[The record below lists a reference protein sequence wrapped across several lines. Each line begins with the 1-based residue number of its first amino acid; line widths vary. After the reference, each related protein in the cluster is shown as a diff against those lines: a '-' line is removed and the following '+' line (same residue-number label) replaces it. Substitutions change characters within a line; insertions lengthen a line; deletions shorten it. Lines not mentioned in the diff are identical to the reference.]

1 MKHGFPLLI
10 ALVLTSSADLR
21 FASCIAAEAPKAM
34 QVEIH
39 ELPEIVSKTTT
50 SLNAKFIVATPVGG
64 AGAEAPPLLIFLH
77 GAGQRGSDIEKLRE
91 QQPLKYFNTQA
102 VQPFVIVMP
111 QCLSDQGGVKR
122 IWEVADL
129 EVLFAHLTRTIRFD
143 RQRVYLIGYSMGG
156 YGTWAWASAHPE
168 HFAAIAPHAGGLGH
182 GGPKDVT
189 PDLGQWVKKL
199 APLPIRIV
207 HGAQDNVVPS
217 ERSERMFQMLKASGA
232 SQVELRMLPQKDHG
246 IGDALTDEEL
256 YAWLLKHSR
265 KDDKAKKP

>member
-1 MKHGFPLLI
+1 MKPFVQVFCLFA
-10 ALVLTSSADLR
+10 ALFTSTAVAADSPR
-21 FASCIAAEAPKAM
+21 SM
-34 QVEIH
+34 QVEIR
-39 ELPEIVSKTTT
+39 ELPQAISKTTT
-50 SLNAKFIVATPVGG
+50 SLNPKFIVATPAGS

-91 QQPLKYFNTQA
+91 QPPLKYFNTQTA
-102 VQPFVIVMP
+102 QHFVIVMP
-111 QCLSDQGGVKR
+111 QCLSDQGGVKH

-129 EVLFAHLTRTIRFD
+129 EVLFAHLTQTIRFD
-143 RQRVYLIGYSMGG
+143 QRRVYLIGYSMGG

-189 PDLGQWVKKL
+189 PELDQWVKKL

-217 ERSERMFQMLKASGA
+217 ERSERMFQLLKASGA
-232 SQVELRMLPQKDHG
+232 TQVELRMLPGKDHG
-246 IGDALTDEEL
+246 IGYALAEEEL

-265 KDDKAKKP
+265 KDGKATKL

>member
-1 MKHGFPLLI
+1 MKPFTQIICLL
-10 ALVLTSSADLR
+10 ALAFTSTAVAAD
-21 FASCIAAEAPKAM
+21 APKPM
-34 QVEIH
+34 QMEIR
-39 ELPEIVSKTTT
+39 ELPEAISKATT
-50 SLNAKFIVATPVGG
+50 SLNSKFIVATPVRS
-64 AGAEAPPLLIFLH
+64 AGAAALPLLIFLH

-102 VQPFVIVMP
+102 AQPFVIVMP
-111 QCLSDQGGVKR
+111 QCLGDKDGVKH

-129 EVLFAHLTRTIRFD
+129 EVLFAHLTQTIRFD

-189 PDLGQWVKKL
+189 PDLDQWVKKL

-207 HGAQDNVVPS
+207 HGAQDNVVPP
-217 ERSERMFQMLKASGA
+217 ERSERMFQILKASGA
-232 SQVELRMLPQKDHG
+232 TQVELQMLPGKDHG
-246 IGDALTDEEL
+246 IGSALADEEL
-256 YAWLLKHSR
+256 YAWLLKHSHSGL
-265 KDDKAKKP
+265 KAVNL

>member
-1 MKHGFPLLI
+1 MSLSTLLLCLI
-10 ALVLTSSADLR
+10 ALTFISSA
-21 FASCIAAEAPKAM
+21 SAADAPKPM

-39 ELPEIVSKTTT
+39 ELPEAISKTTT
-50 SLNAKFIVATPVGG
+50 SLSATFIVATPANA
-64 AGAEAPPLLIFLH
+64 AGAEPLPLLIFLH

-91 QQPLKYFNTQA
+91 QQPLKYFNTQTL
-102 VQPFVIVMP
+102 QPFVIVMP
-111 QCLSDQGGVKR
+111 QCLSDQGGVKH

-143 RQRVYLIGYSMGG
+143 KHRVYLIGYSMGG

-182 GGPKDVT
+182 GGPQDVT
-189 PDLGQWVKKL
+189 PDLEQWVKKL

-207 HGAQDNVVPS
+207 HGAQDNVVPP
-217 ERSERMFQMLKASGA
+217 ERSERMFNMLKASGA
-232 SQVELRMLPQKDHG
+232 TQVELRMLPDKDHG
-246 IGDALTDEEL
+246 ISSALADEEL

-265 KDDKAKKP
+265 KDEKVTKP

>member
-1 MKHGFPLLI
+1 MKLFTLLLCLL
-10 ALVLTSSADLR
+10 ALTFISSA
-21 FASCIAAEAPKAM
+21 SAADAPKLM
-34 QVEIH
+34 QVEIR
-39 ELPEIVSKTTT
+39 ELPEAISKNTT
-50 SLNAKFIVATPVGG
+50 SLNAKFIVATPANAV
-64 AGAEAPPLLIFLH
+64 ATEPLPLLIFLH

-91 QQPLKYFNTQA
+91 QQPLKYFNTQIS
-102 VQPFVIVMP
+102 QPFVIVMP
-111 QCLSDQGGVKR
+111 QCMSDQGGLKH

-129 EVLFAHLTRTIRFD
+129 EVLFGHLTQTIRFD
-143 RQRVYLIGYSMGG
+143 RQRIYLIGYSMGG

-189 PDLGQWVKKL
+189 PDLEQWVKKL

-217 ERSERMFQMLKASGA
+217 EHSERIYKALQAAGA
-232 SQVELRMLPQKDHG
+232 KEVELRMLPDRDHG
-246 IGDALTDEEL
+246 IGSALADAEL

-265 KDDKAKKP
+265 SD